1 MSLWSTGYVL
11 LDFLMCLK
19 SDKMFVVPPGSPP
32 VASSSSEEEERSELD
47 YADDPPTPR
56 VEGTA
61 QGTGCKVFMRLS
73 VTNFS
78 CDRLGWYSERVP
90 NSSPD
95 AGVWFEC
102 VGSITR

>member
-1 MSLWSTGYVL
+1 
-11 LDFLMCLK
+11 MCLK

-32 VASSSSEEEERSELD
+32 VASSSSEEEERLELG
-47 YADDPPTPR
+47 YTNDPPAPCIK
-56 VEGTA
+56 GTA
-61 QGTGCKVFMRLS
+61 QGTGCKVFMRSS

-95 AGVWFEC
+95 ARVWFKC
-102 VGSITR
+102 IDSITW